1 MHLDR
6 EVLFD
11 FLLGKLDLH
20 QNRAVVRHL
29 LTGCE
34 TCRQVSRE
42 VWEGT
47 QAPPE
52 IDLSAIAAEVWKQGR
67 AFDRERHSAP
77 DLVAELR
84 KLPHERQVLL
94 ARNSSRFR
102 NRAVCDL
109 LCDEASRASGAD
121 VELAVQLATVAT
133 LLAAEL
139 PHGQYGRGVVNDVQA
154 RAWSVLG
161 HAWREDS
168 RLFDAEDAF
177 RRAEALLGE
186 GTGDPAQSGRVLHL
200 KAILRHARRRFDE
213 ALELFQRAARH
224 FEVSGD
230 THLLGGVQ
238 IDQARTLRELG
249 DLHGAVRSVR
259 SGLDRIDPERNPRL
273 SLVAKHNLTL
283 YLQELGDTEEALQ
296 IVGELL
302 PLHARVGGAIDR
314 LRLRWLEGKIAHA
327 QGDLDRSRA
336 AFEEVREAFLE
347 RSMPYDAALVSLD
360 LAAVHLR
367 RERFADVLLLA
378 GEMLAVFRA
387 LRIDREAIAAVYFLE
402 RAAAA
407 RRVSVALLAELAS
420 YLKRVREEPGLV
432 FEPSPDQLVL

>member
-20 QNRAVVRHL
+20 RNRAVVRHL

-34 TCRQVSRE
+34 SCRQVSRE

-52 IDLSAIAAEVWKQGR
+52 IDLSAIAAEVWRQGR
-67 AFDRERHSAP
+67 AFDKEKESAP
-77 DLVAELR
+77 DLVAELMR
-84 KLPHERQVLL
+84 LPPERQVLL

-102 NRAVCDL
+102 KRAVCEL
-109 LCDEASRASGAD
+109 LCDEASAACAD
-121 VELAVQLATVAT
+121 HSERAVQLATVAT
-133 LLAAEL
+133 LLAADL
-139 PHGQYGRGVVNDVQA
+139 PRGRYGRGVVKDVQA
-154 RAWSVLG
+154 RAWSILG

-177 RRAEALLGE
+177 QRAEALLEE
-186 GTGDPAQSGRVLHL
+186 GSGDPAQAGRVLHL
-200 KAILRHARRRFDE
+200 KAILRHAQRRFDD
-213 ALELFQRAARH
+213 ALALFQRASRH
-224 FEVSGD
+224 FDASRD
-230 THLLGGVQ
+230 THLLGGVR

-249 DLHGAVRSVR
+249 DLYGAVRSVR
-259 SGLDRIDPERNPRL
+259 AGLDHIDPERNPRL
-273 SLVAKHNLTL
+273 TLVAKHNLTL

-314 LRLRWLEGKIAHA
+314 LRLRWLEGKIAHV
-327 QGDLDRSRA
+327 QGDLERSRA
-336 AFEEVREAFLE
+336 AFEEVREAFIE
-347 RSMPYDAALVSLD
+347 RSMAFDAALVSLD

-367 RERFADVLLLA
+367 CERFADVLRLA
-378 GEMLAVFRA
+378 GEMLTVFRA
-387 LRIDREAIAAVYFLE
+387 LRIDREVIAAVYLLE

-407 RRVSVALLAELAS
+407 RKVSVALLAELAS
-420 YLKRVREEPGLV
+420 YLKRVREQPGLV
-432 FEPSPDQLVL
+432 FEPSSDSLAY

>member
-11 FLLGKLDLH
+11 FLLGKLDLQ

-42 VWEGT
+42 VWEGA
-47 QAPPE
+47 QVPPE
-52 IDLSAIAAEVWKQGR
+52 IDLSAIAAKIWRRGR
-67 AFDRERHSAP
+67 AFDKEKESAP
-77 DLVAELR
+77 DLVAELMG
-84 KLPHERQVLL
+84 LPPERQVLL

-102 NRAVCDL
+102 NRAVCEL
-109 LCDEASRASGAD
+109 LCDQASGACGTD

-133 LLAAEL
+133 LLAADL
-139 PHGQYGRGVVNDVQA
+139 PHAQYGQGVVNDVQA

-168 RLFDAEDAF
+168 RLIDADDAF
-177 RRAEALLGE
+177 QRAEALLEDGS
-186 GTGDPAQSGRVLHL
+186 GDPAQSGRVLHL
-200 KAILRHARRRFDE
+200 KALLRHAQRRFDE

-224 FEVSGD
+224 FGVSSD
-230 THLLGGVQ
+230 KHLLGGVQ
-238 IDQARTLRELG
+238 IDRARTLRELG
-249 DLHGAVRSVR
+249 DLEGAIRSVR
-259 SGLDRIDPERNPRL
+259 AGLGRIDPERNPRL
-273 SLVAKHNLTL
+273 PLVAKHNLTL

-302 PLHARVGGAIDR
+302 PLHARVGGTIDR

-327 QGDLDRSRA
+327 QGDLDRSLA
-336 AFEEVREAFLE
+336 AFEEVREAFIE
-347 RSMPYDAALVSLD
+347 HSMPYDAALVTLD

-367 RERFADVLLLA
+367 SERFADVQRLA
-378 GEMLAVFRA
+378 GEMLSVFRA
-387 LRIDREAIAAVYFLE
+387 LRIDREAIAAVYFLQ

-407 RRVSVALLAELAS
+407 RNVSVALLAELAS
-420 YLKRVREEPGLV
+420 YLRRAREEPGLV
-432 FEPSPDQLVL
+432 FEPNSG